1 MCANLIVPLC
11 TNMAMKPNDIL
22 YMNSLRG
29 KIEEILIKEN
39 YTFKQLADYL
49 NLSEQQLED
58 GLANK
63 TLELRYLEDISKN
76 LKVPLYSFFRDNNI
90 KINYNEKPYF
100 TNKLWND
107 NEESSPQKLMEEIE
121 MLKQAISYKEAELAK
136 KLK

>member
-1 MCANLIVPLC
+1 
-11 TNMAMKPNDIL
+11 
-22 YMNSLRG
+22 MNALRS
-29 KIEEILIKEN
+29 KIEDILIKEN

-49 NLSEQQLED
+49 NLSEEHLEE

-90 KINYNEKPYF
+90 KINYSEKPYF

-107 NEESSPQKLMEEIE
+107 GEESSPQKLMEEIE
-121 MLKQAISYKEAELAK
+121 LLKQAISHKEAELSK
-136 KLK
+136 KLKS

>member
-1 MCANLIVPLC
+1 
-11 TNMAMKPNDIL
+11 
-22 YMNSLRG
+22 MNSLRR
-29 KIEEILIKEN
+29 KIEDILVKEN
-39 YTFKQLADYL
+39 YTFTQLADYL
-49 NLSEQQLED
+49 NLSEQQLEE

-107 NEESSPQKLMEEIE
+107 GEESSPQKLMEEIE
-121 MLKQAISYKEAELAK
+121 LLKQAISFKEAELAK

>member
-1 MCANLIVPLC
+1 
-11 TNMAMKPNDIL
+11 
-22 YMNSLRG
+22 MNSLRS

-58 GLANK
+58 GLTHK

-76 LKVPLYSFFRDNNI
+76 LKVPLYSFFRDHNSN
-90 KINYNEKPYF
+90 INYTEKPYF

-107 NEESSPQKLMEEIE
+107 TEETSPQKLLEEIE
-121 MLKQAISYKEAELAK
+121 ILKQAISHKEAKLANK
-136 KLK
+136 VK

>member
-1 MCANLIVPLC
+1 MTL
-11 TNMAMKPNDIL
+11 KPNDIL
-22 YMNSLRG
+22 SMNSLRG

-49 NLSEQQLED
+49 NLSEQELED
-58 GLANK
+58 GLAHK

-76 LKVPLYSFFRDNNI
+76 LKVPLYSFFRDNKI

-121 MLKQAISYKEAELAK
+121 MLKQAILFKEAELAK

>member
-1 MCANLIVPLC
+1 MNTLRRKIE
-11 TNMAMKPNDIL
+11 DIL
-22 YMNSLRG
+22 V
-29 KIEEILIKEN
+29 KEN
-39 YTFKQLADYL
+39 YTFSQLADYL
-49 NLSEQQLED
+49 NLSEHQLEE

-90 KINYNEKPYF
+90 KVNYNEKPYF

-107 NEESSPQKLMEEIE
+107 NEEVSPQKLMEEIE
-121 MLKQAISYKEAELAK
+121 LLKQAIAYKEAELAK

>member
-1 MCANLIVPLC
+1 MNTLRRKIE
-11 TNMAMKPNDIL
+11 DIL
-22 YMNSLRG
+22 V
-29 KIEEILIKEN
+29 KEN
-39 YTFKQLADYL
+39 YTFSQLADYL
-49 NLSEQQLED
+49 NLSEHQLEE

-90 KINYNEKPYF
+90 KVNYNEKPYF

-107 NEESSPQKLMEEIE
+107 NEEESPQKLMEEIE
-121 MLKQAISYKEAELAK
+121 LLKQAIAYKEAELAK

>member
-1 MCANLIVPLC
+1 MNTLRRKIE
-11 TNMAMKPNDIL
+11 DIL
-22 YMNSLRG
+22 V
-29 KIEEILIKEN
+29 KEN
-39 YTFKQLADYL
+39 YTFSQLADYL

-90 KINYNEKPYF
+90 KVNYSEKPYF

-107 NEESSPQKLMEEIE
+107 NEEVSPQKLMEEIE
-121 MLKQAISYKEAELAK
+121 LLKQAIAYKEAELAK

>member
-1 MCANLIVPLC
+1 MV
-11 TNMAMKPNDIL
+11 TNNDFL
-22 YMNSLRG
+22 HMNSLRA

-49 NLSEQQLED
+49 NLSELQLED

-107 NEESSPQKLMEEIE
+107 GEETSPQKLMEEIE
-121 MLKQAISYKEAELAK
+121 MLKQAIYYKEAELAK
-136 KLK
+136 KIK

>member
-1 MCANLIVPLC
+1 
-11 TNMAMKPNDIL
+11 
-22 YMNSLRG
+22 MNSLRK

-58 GLANK
+58 GLTNK

-76 LKVPLYSFFRDNNI
+76 LKVPLYSFFRDTNST
-90 KINYNEKPYF
+90 INYAEKPYF

-107 NEESSPQKLMEEIE
+107 NEETNPQKLMEEIE
-121 MLKQAISYKEAELAK
+121 ILKQAISHKEAELANRIK
-136 KLK
+136 